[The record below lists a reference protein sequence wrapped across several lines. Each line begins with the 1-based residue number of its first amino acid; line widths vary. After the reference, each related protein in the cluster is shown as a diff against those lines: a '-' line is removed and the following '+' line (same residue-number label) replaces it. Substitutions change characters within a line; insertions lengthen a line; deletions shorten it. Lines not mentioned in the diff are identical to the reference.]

1 MKKNKKAIVLC
12 TALCIMAFGLQNSVK
27 AAMSEQA
34 NELYTQAI
42 KFENEERYEDAL
54 DLILKALNTSYND
67 IVLITKLGGLYAHL
81 GELDKAAQVYSK
93 AIQLNPEDAF
103 LHISIGNIYE
113 QQENTMKLLIL
124 ITEQ

>member
-54 DLILKALNTSYND
+54 DLILKDHIFGCIGIYTAFF
-67 IVLITKLGGLYAHL
+67 IIMQLI
-81 GELDKAAQVYSK
+81 
-93 AIQLNPEDAF
+93 
-103 LHISIGNIYE
+103 
-113 QQENTMKLLIL
+113 
-124 ITEQ
+124 

>member
-93 AIQLNPEDAF
+93 RSEERRV
-103 LHISIGNIYE
+103 GKE
-113 QQENTMKLLIL
+113 C
-124 ITEQ
+124 